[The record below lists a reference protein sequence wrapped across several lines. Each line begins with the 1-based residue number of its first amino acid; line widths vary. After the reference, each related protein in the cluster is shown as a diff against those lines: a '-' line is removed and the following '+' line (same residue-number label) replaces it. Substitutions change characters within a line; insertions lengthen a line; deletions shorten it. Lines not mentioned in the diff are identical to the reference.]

1 VDQKGGLGNKGS
13 LPWAHHPED
22 MKWFQETTKDHIVV
36 MGRRTWDDPKMPKPL
51 PNRINAVITNR
62 YIPGVHNIK
71 GDIVEGIKRLR
82 DYWPTKNIFII
93 GGAEL
98 IEQTKDLCDFAY
110 IAHRKGAYYTDVR
123 VNIDKYLSGM
133 RITSSCPSG
142 DRTINF
148 CIYKNIDIFRP
159 IV

>member
-1 VDQKGGLGNKGS
+1 
-13 LPWAHHPED
+13 
-22 MKWFQETTKDHIVV
+22 
-36 MGRRTWDDPKMPKPL
+36 
-51 PNRINAVITNR
+51 
-62 YIPGVHNIK
+62 
-71 GDIVEGIKRLR
+71 LR